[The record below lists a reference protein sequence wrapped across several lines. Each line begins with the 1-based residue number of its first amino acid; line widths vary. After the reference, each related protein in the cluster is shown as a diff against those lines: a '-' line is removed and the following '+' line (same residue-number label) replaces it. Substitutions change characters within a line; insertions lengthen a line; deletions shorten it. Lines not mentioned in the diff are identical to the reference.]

1 MAGVVFNRKW
11 EINTADDLKTA
22 LETLK
27 DDDFI
32 AEMSDSYAVTCCERR
47 EVSRQR
53 ADVME
58 QAKLKGLIK

>member
-11 EINTADDLKTA
+11 EIKTADDLKTA

-32 AEMSDSYAVTCCERR
+32 AEMSDCYAVTCSEKA
-47 EVSRQR
+47 EVSKQR
-53 ADVME
+53 ADVMF
-58 QAKLKGLIK
+58 QAKLIGLIK